1 MRLSS
6 FTSTQQAPEKAIQVR
21 WWVIY
26 GRVGSFKITE
36 ISINPNPVC
45 HFVVVFRCIYVHVF
59 YHCRHI
65 TVYWSKIRVF
75 GVFSYPTS
83 KTTCT
88 MLRLLVLTQYQRVT
102 DRRTDAPI
110 MAKSRN
116 KTRKMTN
123 AFVCRVPLKV
133 AHILLISQQL
143 GLYTVCLKK
152 PDRYD

>member
-1 MRLSS
+1 MCNSSDDLYIAEINIMTLPFYRWYMRLSS

-102 DRRTDAPI
+102 DRRTDG
-110 MAKSRN
+110 R
-116 KTRKMTN
+116 TRRSWLNRATKPERWQM
-123 AFVCRVPLKV
+123 
-133 AHILLISQQL
+133 LLCA
-143 GLYTVCLKK
+143 GC
-152 PDRYD
+152 P

>member
-1 MRLSS
+1 MHDATLISS
-6 FTSTQQAPEKAIQVR
+6 D
-21 WWVIY
+21 
-26 GRVGSFKITE
+26 
-36 ISINPNPVC
+36 SIPAC
-45 HFVVVFRCIYVHVF
+45 DR
-59 YHCRHI
+59 
-65 TVYWSKIRVF
+65 
-75 GVFSYPTS
+75 
-83 KTTCT
+83 
-88 MLRLLVLTQYQRVT
+88 QT